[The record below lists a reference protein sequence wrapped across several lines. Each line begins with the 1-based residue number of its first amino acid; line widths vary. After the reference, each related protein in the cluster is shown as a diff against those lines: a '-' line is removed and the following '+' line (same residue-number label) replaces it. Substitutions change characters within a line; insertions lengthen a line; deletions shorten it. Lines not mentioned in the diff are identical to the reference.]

1 MAVGHFSRLGAH
13 LLQEQLVYMTPCNVP
28 HFSSYYPRV
37 AAWRLGLGGV
47 VGARCRWARRARGAG
62 RTHTRH
68 PTPHTPTRH
77 CDGVRCG
84 SKYFLLLTNTIPQK
98 PTIPPRQL
106 SPHDSTHISCTYAS
120 QKPRRVCSGG
130 RGRARRDES
139 ERLTPPH
146 AQRKPPAYPPLNSRT
161 APATPQPPVTT
172 PCVGGGS
179 GDARSAR
186 YPRVA
191 VRARTLRS

>member
-1 MAVGHFSRLGAH
+1 MA
-13 LLQEQLVYMTPCNVP
+13 
-28 HFSSYYPRV
+28 
-37 AAWRLGLGGV
+37 LGLGG
-47 VGARCRWARRARGAG
+47 GALARGAG
-62 RTHTRH
+62 GRAAPAGPAGHIRGTPRRTLRRDTV
-68 PTPHTPTRH
+68 T
-77 CDGVRCG
+77 VCG
-84 SKYFLLLTNTIPQK
+84 AGHLKYFLLLTNIIPQK

-191 VRARTLRS
+191 IRARTLRS